1 MKKLCLGTMIKLLY
15 QARSRQSDRS
25 RDVCRRIFAVF
36 DCNIDD
42 YSKELPSHLKSGHNP
57 VPKELFDR
65 AVDMTEDQVNWG
77 VKQYILGSI
86 LSNKRE
92 ALIRA
97 IKDILFNDTDMLPT
111 EVVGYPGFEKKAIL
125 DSDTFEES
133 AVIASVLRYS
143 ALCDNKA
150 LASSI
155 KEIPAD
161 YLDGFI
167 SGEPIYF
174 IDESEDQ
181 DDISPLKRT
190 LRDPLFDRIFIP
202 AASIKIPGM
211 ANPATASVYYIS
223 PQNCKFRFRNM
234 ESFIISNIGSYVY
247 SRARVLQIQNLT
259 KNDAAVGSNAM
270 LKFMKTYGSEAS
282 TVLGEI
288 LLYVFLEQ
296 VLDAPKIMSKI
307 EISELN
313 GSYISKSDG
322 VHLLRE
328 EISGQPFHQLVFGA
342 SDITGNLNAAI
353 DRAFGKIIQIENNYD
368 DELKV
373 IDNTR
378 HQTIFDPEATR
389 FMVDLMTPKRDGS
402 YKPDM
407 AFGAFLGYTIV
418 LDTPETDSRKY
429 GKAVEEQLKKD
440 IFAAQPYLEK
450 KIRENHLEGYS
461 FYLYVLPFNDAPKE
475 KESIIQDILSGGGAF

>member
-1 MKKLCLGTMIKLLY
+1 
-15 QARSRQSDRS
+15 
-25 RDVCRRIFAVF
+25 
-36 DCNIDD
+36 
-42 YSKELPSHLKSGHNP
+42 
-57 VPKELFDR
+57 
-65 AVDMTEDQVNWG
+65 
-77 VKQYILGSI
+77 
-86 LSNKRE
+86 
-92 ALIRA
+92 
-97 IKDILFNDTDMLPT
+97 
-111 EVVGYPGFEKKAIL
+111 
-125 DSDTFEES
+125 
-133 AVIASVLRYS
+133 
-143 ALCDNKA
+143 
-150 LASSI
+150 
-155 KEIPAD
+155 
-161 YLDGFI
+161 
-167 SGEPIYF
+167 
-174 IDESEDQ
+174 
-181 DDISPLKRT
+181 
-190 LRDPLFDRIFIP
+190 
-202 AASIKIPGM
+202 
-211 ANPATASVYYIS
+211 
-223 PQNCKFRFRNM
+223 M

-296 VLDAPKIMSKI
+296 VLGAPKIMSKI

-418 LDTPETDSRKY
+418 LDTPETDGRKY

-440 IFAAQPYLEK
+440 IFAAQLYLEK
-450 KIRENHLEGYS
+450 KIRE
-461 FYLYVLPFNDAPKE
+461 
-475 KESIIQDILSGGGAF
+475 SILKDTVFIYMFSPSMMRQKKKKA